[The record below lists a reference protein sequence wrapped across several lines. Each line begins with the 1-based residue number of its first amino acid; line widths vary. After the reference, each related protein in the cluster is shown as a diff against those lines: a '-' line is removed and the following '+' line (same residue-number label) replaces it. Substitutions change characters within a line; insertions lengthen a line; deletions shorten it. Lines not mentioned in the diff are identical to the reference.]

1 MGVVYKA
8 EDTKLKRP
16 VALKFLAAHLLQDEE
31 ARKRFHRE
39 AQAAAALDHPNIC
52 TVYEIDEA
60 EGETFLAM
68 AFVEGRTVKDKIS
81 DRPLKIEEAID
92 IAAQTAEG
100 LTAAHQR
107 GVVHR
112 DIKPANLMLTQ
123 EHQVKIMDFGLAQLA
138 EQSRLTKASTT
149 LGTPA
154 YMSPEQAERRPTDR
168 RTDMWSLGV
177 VIYEMVTGRLPFAG
191 ERQEAVLYAISNQ
204 VPEPVTALRAGLPM
218 ELEFIVGKALAKDP
232 TERYQHVEEMIV
244 DLRGLGK
251 KVESGRST
259 ISRTGA
265 APGALA
271 TPAGTPGQPSQHTA
285 PSMTTARSRPRA
297 GWLPWAVAAVTAV
310 AFLVLGLVHF
320 REAPSSRRTLH
331 FTMPLPKEGDS
342 EGLHFNDHLSPNG
355 QFIAVSGVISEGLG
369 IFLRELDSLE
379 WRLLPGTTTGD
390 FFWSPDS
397 RSIAFFDNQKLKS
410 VSIGGGPVEDIADIG
425 PGNYHFSSGA
435 WGRDAI
441 VFSPPSGGG
450 LFSVPA
456 TGEEEPRPL
465 TTAEAGVSHRYP
477 AFLPDGRHFLY
488 TAQGGSSPGIYV
500 ASLDDPAGRRL
511 LADPSSAI
519 FARTASD
526 RRDGHLIFTR
536 NGRLMAQPFNAVGL
550 EFQGDASILA
560 ERALWH
566 NNGAAAVSAS
576 DDGILAYRG
585 GRNRQTDSRLVWFDR
600 EGNLRS
606 VEGPTGKPSPVALSP
621 DDRMAAVVRG
631 QPGVD
636 DADVWLRDLESDRE
650 DPFTFD
656 GKTFGTANVVWSPA
670 GDRIAYSS
678 FSGESSEFFVN
689 DVPASSPGR
698 AIFRG
703 ENRKILT
710 DWSQDGYLVYTELH
724 PETGADL
731 WYLLW
736 DGSETEAPAP
746 VAFLA
751 DQFDTSFGRISPDGR
766 WIAYVSNRT
775 GLAEV
780 WVQQFPSGP
789 LRFQISAALAQQ
801 PRWSRDGG
809 KLYYVGGSAGRW
821 TIMEAHVRTPLRPG
835 DSPIVGPQPLF
846 DVRVNT
852 YGPASGTFFYD
863 VSLAGDRF
871 LIDEIGGGAEP
882 FLNVVVNWEG
892 LLGGIQ

>member
-1 MGVVYKA
+1 M
-8 EDTKLKRP
+8 
-16 VALKFLAAHLLQDEE
+16 
-31 ARKRFHRE
+31 
-39 AQAAAALDHPNIC
+39 
-52 TVYEIDEA
+52 
-60 EGETFLAM
+60 
-68 AFVEGRTVKDKIS
+68 
-81 DRPLKIEEAID
+81 
-92 IAAQTAEG
+92 
-100 LTAAHQR
+100 
-107 GVVHR
+107 
-112 DIKPANLMLTQ
+112 
-123 EHQVKIMDFGLAQLA
+123 
-138 EQSRLTKASTT
+138 
-149 LGTPA
+149 
-154 YMSPEQAERRPTDR
+154 
-168 RTDMWSLGV
+168 
-177 VIYEMVTGRLPFAG
+177 
-191 ERQEAVLYAISNQ
+191 
-204 VPEPVTALRAGLPM
+204 
-218 ELEFIVGKALAKDP
+218 
-232 TERYQHVEEMIV
+232 
-244 DLRGLGK
+244 
-251 KVESGRST
+251 
-259 ISRTGA
+259 
-265 APGALA
+265 
-271 TPAGTPGQPSQHTA
+271 
-285 PSMTTARSRPRA
+285 
-297 GWLPWAVAAVTAV
+297 
-310 AFLVLGLVHF
+310 
-320 REAPSSRRTLH
+320 
-331 FTMPLPKEGDS
+331 
-342 EGLHFNDHLSPNG
+342 
-355 QFIAVSGVISEGLG
+355 
-369 IFLRELDSLE
+369 
-379 WRLLPGTTTGD
+379 
-390 FFWSPDS
+390 
-397 RSIAFFDNQKLKS
+397 
-410 VSIGGGPVEDIADIG
+410 SIGGGPVEDIADIG
-425 PGNYHFSSGA
+425 PGDYRFSSGA

-465 TTAEAGVSHRYP
+465 TTAEPGVSHRYP

-488 TAQGGSSPGIYV
+488 TTQGGSSPGIYV

-519 FARTASD
+519 FARTAPG
-526 RRDGHLIFTR
+526 RRDGYLIFTR

-550 EFQGDASILA
+550 EFRGDASILA

-576 DDGILAYRG
+576 DDGILTYLG

-600 EGNLRS
+600 EGNLQS

-656 GKTFGTANVVWSPA
+656 GKTFHTANVVWSPA

-703 ENRKILT
+703 ENHRTLT
-710 DWSQDGYLVYTELH
+710 DWSQDGYLVYTEFH

-736 DGSETEAPAP
+736 DGSVSGDPEP

-751 DQFDTSFGRISPDGR
+751 DQFETSFGQISPDGR

-775 GLAEV
+775 GQDEV

-789 LRFQISAALAQQ
+789 LRFQISAAGGGAAARAQQ

-821 TIMEAHVRTPLRPG
+821 TIVEAHVRIPLRPG
-835 DSPIVGPQPLF
+835 DSPIVDTQPLF
-846 DVRVNT
+846 DVRVNS
-852 YGPASGTFFYD
+852 YAPFFGTFFYD

-871 LIDEIGGGAEP
+871 LIDQIGSGAEP

-892 LLGGIQ
+892 LFGGIR

>member
-1 MGVVYKA
+1 M
-8 EDTKLKRP
+8 
-16 VALKFLAAHLLQDEE
+16 KFLRSDVLEDEE
-31 ARKRFHRE
+31 HKERFLRE

-60 EGETFLAM
+60 EGQTFLSM
-68 AFVEGRTVKDKIS
+68 AFLEGQTVKEKFKE
-81 DRPLKIEEAID
+81 RPLKLDEALD
-92 IAAQTAEG
+92 IAIQTAQG
-100 LTAAHQR
+100 LQAAHEK
-107 GVVHR
+107 GIVHR
-112 DIKPANLMLTQ
+112 DIKSSNLMVTPQ
-123 EHQVKIMDFGLAQLA
+123 GQVKVMDFGLAQLA
-138 EQSRLTKASTT
+138 ERSKLTKTTAS
-149 LGTPA
+149 LGTPS
-154 YMSPEQAERRPTDR
+154 YMSPEQAQKSKTDR
-168 RTDMWSLGV
+168 RTDIWSLGV
-177 VIYEMVTGRLPFAG
+177 VVYEMVTGRLPF
-191 ERQEAVLYAISNQ
+191 EREREQAVLYSIVNEEPEVMTAQ
-204 VPEPVTALRAGLPM
+204 RVDVPV
-218 ELEFIVGKALAKDP
+218 ELDRIVSKAMAKSSD
-232 TERYQHVEEMIV
+232 ERYQHVDEMLV
-244 DLRGLGK
+244 DFQSLRKALAAGTARTPAVIPSERSGRNWSSGALTAVGLALLAIGLG
-251 KVESGRST
+251 
-259 ISRTGA
+259 
-265 APGALA
+265 L
-271 TPAGTPGQPSQHTA
+271 
-285 PSMTTARSRPRA
+285 
-297 GWLPWAVAAVTAV
+297 GWWL
-310 AFLVLGLVHF
+310 HD

-331 FTMPLPKEGDS
+331 FTIPLPKEGDS
-342 EGLHFNDHLSPNG
+342 EGLHFYDHLSPNG
-355 QFIAVSGVISEGLG
+355 QFIAVSGVISENLG

-379 WRLLPGTTTGD
+379 WQLLPGTTTGD
-390 FFWSPDS
+390 FFWSPYS

-425 PGNYHFSSGA
+425 PGDYHFSSGA

-511 LADPSSAI
+511 LADPSSAV
-519 FARTASD
+519 FARTASG

-550 EFQGDASILA
+550 EFRGDASILA
-560 ERALWH
+560 EQALWR
-566 NNGAAAVSAS
+566 NNGAAAVSTS
-576 DDGILAYRG
+576 DDGILTYLG
-585 GRNRQTDSRLVWFDR
+585 GRNRGTDSRLVWFDR
-600 EGNLRS
+600 EGNLQS

-656 GKTFGTANVVWSPA
+656 GKTFGSANVVWSPA

-678 FSGESSEFFVN
+678 LSGESSEFFVN

-710 DWSQDGYLVYTELH
+710 DWSQDGYLVYTELD

-736 DGSETEAPAP
+736 DGSETEDPAP

-751 DQFDTSFGRISPDGR
+751 DQFDTSFGQISPDGR
-766 WIAYVSNRT
+766 WIAYISNRT
-775 GLAEV
+775 GQYEV

-852 YGPASGTFFYD
+852 YGPASGSFFYD

-892 LLGGIQ
+892 LLGGIR

>member
-1 MGVVYKA
+1 
-8 EDTKLKRP
+8 
-16 VALKFLAAHLLQDEE
+16 
-31 ARKRFHRE
+31 
-39 AQAAAALDHPNIC
+39 
-52 TVYEIDEA
+52 
-60 EGETFLAM
+60 
-68 AFVEGRTVKDKIS
+68 
-81 DRPLKIEEAID
+81 
-92 IAAQTAEG
+92 
-100 LTAAHQR
+100 
-107 GVVHR
+107 
-112 DIKPANLMLTQ
+112 
-123 EHQVKIMDFGLAQLA
+123 
-138 EQSRLTKASTT
+138 
-149 LGTPA
+149 
-154 YMSPEQAERRPTDR
+154 
-168 RTDMWSLGV
+168 MWSLGV
-177 VIYEMVTGRLPFAG
+177 VIYEMVTGQLPFGG

-204 VPEPVTALRAGLPM
+204 EPEPVTALRAGLPM
-218 ELEFIVGKALAKDP
+218 ELEFIVGKALAKAPAD
-232 TERYQHVEEMIV
+232 RYQHVEEMIV
-244 DLRGLGK
+244 DLRGLAKRGQ
-251 KVESGRST
+251 ST
-259 ISRTGA
+259 LARPASAARTGA
-265 APGALA
+265 APGAVA
-271 TPAGTPGQPSQHTA
+271 APTGTPGQHSQHTA
-285 PSMTTARSRPRA
+285 PSMTTARSRPRV

-331 FTMPLPKEGDS
+331 FTIPLPKEGDS
-342 EGLHFNDHLSPNG
+342 EGLYFHDHLAPNG
-355 QFIAVSGVISEGLG
+355 QFIAVSGVISENLG

-379 WRLLPGTTTGD
+379 WQLLPGTATSD

-441 VFSPPSGGG
+441 VFSPPSASGGG

-488 TAQGGSSPGIYV
+488 TAQGGAGPGIYV

-519 FARTASD
+519 FARTAPG
-526 RRDGHLIFTR
+526 RRDGYLIFTR

-550 EFQGDASILA
+550 EFRGDASILA

-566 NNGAAAVSAS
+566 NNGAVAVSAS
-576 DDGILAYRG
+576 DDGILRYLG

-600 EGNLRS
+600 EGNLQS
-606 VEGPTGKPSPVALSP
+606 VEGPTGKPAPVALSP

-636 DADVWLRDLESDRE
+636 DADVWLWDLESDRE

-656 GKTFGTANVVWSPA
+656 GKTFGSANVVWSPA

-703 ENRKILT
+703 KNRRILT
-710 DWSQDGYLVYTELH
+710 DWSQDGYLVYTELD

-736 DGSETEAPAP
+736 DGSETEDPEP

-751 DQFDTSFGRISPDGR
+751 DQFDTSFGRISPGWPMDR
-766 WIAYVSNRT
+766 IHFQSNGAIRS
-775 GLAEV
+775 L
-780 WVQQFPSGP
+780 
-789 LRFQISAALAQQ
+789 
-801 PRWSRDGG
+801 
-809 KLYYVGGSAGRW
+809 
-821 TIMEAHVRTPLRPG
+821 
-835 DSPIVGPQPLF
+835 
-846 DVRVNT
+846 
-852 YGPASGTFFYD
+852 GPA
-863 VSLAGDRF
+863 
-871 LIDEIGGGAEP
+871 IP
-882 FLNVVVNWEG
+882 FRPP
-892 LLGGIQ
+892 

>member
-1 MGVVYKA
+1 MISQTISHYRITEKLGEGGMGVVYKA
-8 EDTKLKRP
+8 EDTKLKRF
-16 VALKFLAAHLLQDEE
+16 VALKFLRSDVLEDEE
-31 ARKRFHRE
+31 HKERFLRE

-60 EGETFLAM
+60 EGQTFLSM
-68 AFVEGRTVKDKIS
+68 AFLEGQTVKEKFKE
-81 DRPLKIEEAID
+81 RPLKLDEALD
-92 IAAQTAEG
+92 IAIQTAQG
-100 LTAAHQR
+100 LQAAHEKAI
-107 GVVHR
+107 VHR
-112 DIKPANLMLTQ
+112 DIKSSNLMVTPQ
-123 EHQVKIMDFGLAQLA
+123 GQVKVMDFGLAQLA
-138 EQSRLTKASTT
+138 ERSKLTKTTAS
-149 LGTPA
+149 LGTPS
-154 YMSPEQAERRPTDR
+154 YMSPEQAQKSKTDR
-168 RTDMWSLGV
+168 RTDIWSLGV
-177 VIYEMVTGRLPFAG
+177 VVYEMVTGRLPF
-191 ERQEAVLYAISNQ
+191 EREREQAVLYSIVNEEPEVMTAQ
-204 VPEPVTALRAGLPM
+204 RVDVPV
-218 ELEFIVGKALAKDP
+218 ELDRIVGKAMAKDAD
-232 TERYQHVEEMIV
+232 ERYQHVDEMRV
-244 DLRGLGK
+244 DFQSLRKALAAGAARTPAVIPSERSGRNWSLGALTAVGLALLAIGLG
-251 KVESGRST
+251 
-259 ISRTGA
+259 
-265 APGALA
+265 L
-271 TPAGTPGQPSQHTA
+271 
-285 PSMTTARSRPRA
+285 
-297 GWLPWAVAAVTAV
+297 GWWL
-310 AFLVLGLVHF
+310 HD
-320 REAPSSRRTLH
+320 REAPSSQRTLH

-342 EGLHFNDHLSPNG
+342 EGLHFQDHLSPNG
-355 QFIAVSGVISEGLG
+355 QFIAVSGVIGEGVG

-379 WRLLPGTTTGD
+379 WQLLPGTATGD
-390 FFWSPDS
+390 LFWSPDS
-397 RSIAFFDNQKLKS
+397 RSIAFFGNQKLKS
-410 VSIGGGPVEDIADIG
+410 VSIAGGPVEDIADIG
-425 PGNYHFSSGA
+425 PGDYHFSSGA

-441 VFSPPSGGG
+441 VFSPSSGGG

-519 FARTASD
+519 FARTASG
-526 RRDGHLIFTR
+526 RRDGYLIFTR
-536 NGRLMAQPFNAVGL
+536 NGRLMVQPFNAVGL

-576 DDGILAYRG
+576 DDGILTYLG
-585 GRNRQTDSRLVWFDR
+585 GRNRETDSRLVWFDR
-600 EGNLRS
+600 EGNLQS
-606 VEGPTGKPSPVALSP
+606 VEGPTGKSAPVALSP

-631 QPGVD
+631 QPGVN

-656 GKTFGTANVVWSPA
+656 GKTFHTANVVWSPA

-703 ENRKILT
+703 ENRGTLT

-736 DGSETEAPAP
+736 DGSVSEDPEP

-775 GLAEV
+775 GQYEV

-789 LRFQISAALAQQ
+789 LRFQISATLAQQ

-835 DSPIVGPQPLF
+835 DSPIVDPQPLF

-852 YGPASGTFFYD
+852 FAPDLGTFFYD

-892 LLGGIQ
+892 LLGGIR